1 MSLKT
6 NPYYINYQN
15 GIGLAISDAMLAKI
29 CGTDE
34 QHRLAE
40 EFLKWLDNQINKR
53 YTYENRKGK
62 HRK

>member
-15 GIGLAISDAMLAKI
+15 GVGLAISDAMLARL

-34 QHRLAE
+34 QSRLAE
-40 EFLKWLDNQINKR
+40 EFLQWFDKEIKKPHQ
-53 YTYENRKGK
+53 RKGK